1 MKTSRSGYLQR
12 CLIKHLEG
20 IVVNYDL
27 TVRDSDSCVIQFQ
40 YGEDSL
46 AVDKIPFLN
55 DKQFS
60 FLIDNSSILT
70 SNKTELEQISQI
82 CHHEEIFEKI
92 EKIKEWKKYEK
103 ELNAGL
109 DGVERMRWGPFLNYS
124 KLRSAESEVKN
135 KPFEERVKFLVQEWI
150 SMKKEDKKVY
160 KKGKFKSRLPVTV
173 FHKPD
178 RYLGAISEKLQQ
190 CIDNYISKNHS
201 KFTDDSKY
209 CSFSSLSYNMEKQK
223 FRDLIYLKSIK
234 SCISPGDSVG
244 ILAAQS
250 IGEPSTQMTLNTFH
264 FAGRGDMNVTLGI
277 PRLREILMVA
287 STNIKTPSM
296 SIPVFDH
303 ELDQAES
310 LKSHF
315 SRVLLWETLH
325 KIEIEQKLDLDLDMT
340 KKKVWLTKV
349 KFEFLPQE
357 ELKYKIH
364 TPIKLYE
371 LMTYIELKFIKNLC
385 ISINKKY
392 NQISS
397 SSLLHS
403 SKVRDKSIK
412 NFKNIHDQNDDKEDD
427 EESDEINHDVVD
439 SGDSIGEK
447 LMNKI
452 NDELEYEGEDQEKE
466 ELDDEKNSEDENEN
480 EEEKKEIEDQE
491 NIEVEQVAIKKS
503 KKSRKIDN
511 FRVKKILEISDLIYD
526 YKYDHEN
533 MQWCEVTFKLDA
545 LRPRLDL
552 YSVIQKEAKQSYIAK
567 VNGIKRC
574 FLNKSTL
581 PEDDGCYRLITE
593 GINVSE
599 VIKNEHVLDVSKL
612 YMNDIHLMANTFG
625 IESAVKVIINVRIR
639 FEFFYFNLH
648 YKKIDFFF

>member
-1 MKTSRSGYLQR
+1 M
-12 CLIKHLEG
+12 EG

-27 TVRDSDSCVIQFQ
+27 TVRDSDSSIIQFQ

-60 FLIDNSSILT
+60 FLIENSSILT
-70 SNKTELEQISQI
+70 SDKTELKQIQKI
-82 CHHEEIFEKI
+82 CLHKEIFDKI

-103 ELNAGL
+103 ELNGN
-109 DGVERMRWGPFLNYS
+109 DGTDGMRWGPFLNFS
-124 KLRSAESEVKN
+124 KVRSSEKEIRE
-135 KPFEERVKFLVQEWI
+135 KPFEERVKYLVNEWI
-150 SMKKEDKKVY
+150 SMKKEDKKIY
-160 KKGKFKSRLPVTV
+160 KKGKFKRRLPVTV

-178 RYLGAISEKLQQ
+178 RYLGAISEKLQE
-190 CIDNYISKNHS
+190 CIDNYISKNQT
-201 KFTDDSKY
+201 KFMDDPKFN
-209 CSFSSLSYNMEKQK
+209 SFSSLSYNMNKNK
-223 FRDLIYLKSIK
+223 FKELIYFKSIK
-234 SCISPGDSVG
+234 SCITPGDAVG

-315 SRVLLWETLH
+315 SRVLLWDTLH

-340 KKKVWLTKV
+340 MKKVWLTKV

-357 ELKYKIH
+357 ELRYKIQS
-364 TPIKLYE
+364 PIKLYE
-371 LMTYIELKFIKNLC
+371 LMTYVELKFIKNLC

-403 SKVRDKSIK
+403 SKVRDKSMK
-412 NFKNIHDQNDDKEDD
+412 NFKNIHDRDNEKELD
-427 EESDEINHDVVD
+427 EESEEINHDVMD
-439 SGDSIGEK
+439 SGDSLGEK

-466 ELDDEKNSEDENEN
+466 ELDEEKNSEDEAEIN
-480 EEEKKEIEDQE
+480 EENQDMEEEE
-491 NIEVEQVAIKKS
+491 NVVAEQTKS
-503 KKSRKIDN
+503 KNFKKSRKIDSYRIN
-511 FRVKKILEISDLIYD
+511 RILQLSDLIYD

-533 MQWCEVTFKLDA
+533 MQWCEITFKLDA

-574 FLNKSTL
+574 FLNISTL
-581 PEDDGCYRLITE
+581 PEDDGCYRLVTE

-599 VIKNEHVLDVSKL
+599 VIKNAHVLDVSKL
-612 YMNDIHLMANTFG
+612 YMNDIHQMTNTFG
-625 IESAVKVIINVRIR
+625 IEAAVKIIINVRIT
-639 FEFFYFNLH
+639 
-648 YKKIDFFF
+648 I